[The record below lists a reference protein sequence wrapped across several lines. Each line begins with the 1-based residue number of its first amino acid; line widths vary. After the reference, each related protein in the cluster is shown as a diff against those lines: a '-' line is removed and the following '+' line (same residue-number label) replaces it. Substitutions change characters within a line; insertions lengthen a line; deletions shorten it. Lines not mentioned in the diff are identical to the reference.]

1 MPFEKLYV
9 IVARILLSEIYVSPV
24 ATSSKVWVT
33 LLLIFVDTPF
43 LNEVLIPING
53 VNDLVTLDN
62 WRLSLKSS
70 SKDDIPNKLIG
81 AIPSSLNFH
90 DKFCLPENACSKET
104 DDTYG
109 FIKLIFSNP
118 PILKDQFKN
127 GKPLERLLPNEI

>member
-104 DDTYG
+104 YDTYG
-109 FIKLIFSNP
+109 LI
-118 PILKDQFKN
+118 
-127 GKPLERLLPNEI
+127 